1 MLKARTSDGSRRFTD
16 SKVAPRKEEEEEEE
30 VEEVEEEDE
39 EEEEER
45 EDRSDGIMLVEID
58 CPRFADREKNDLVS
72 SSGIGRS
79 GHIFK

>member
-30 VEEVEEEDE
+30 VEEVEE